1 MMKKAKRAGGF
12 SADIS
17 HGNVEAILK
26 PVALPRNRLNRPWH
40 EVRVGAAGGYWPIPT
55 LKCRTKV
62 SETKGW
68 GAPVEPK

>member
-1 MMKKAKRAGGF
+1 METSFQISVVHGMMKKAKRAGGF

-40 EVRVGAAGGYWPIPT
+40 EVRVGAAGGYWPSPRRI
-55 LKCRTKV
+55 V
-62 SETKGW
+62 
-68 GAPVEPK
+68 GA